1 MSFLV
6 TAALAVSLL
15 VVLPAIAHLL
25 RRGRARPLPFPAAS
39 LVPAAR
45 TLARRERRLED
56 KLLFAVRALAV
67 VVLAIIGATPLVQC
81 SRLSLSRGSGG
92 SLAVGL
98 VLDDSLSMRV
108 RLENGETRWQRAHDA
123 ARDVLASAREGDAIA
138 IVLAG
143 KPPRLVLGATTN
155 LAHARR
161 VLEELRP
168 SDRGTDLPGAVT
180 LARGA
185 LSGGAERSRRIVLL
199 SDHAGEA
206 PPAGEPPVWAP
217 LPEIAQP
224 MTDCGI
230 VSAER
235 RGSRVVARVSCNR
248 PEASRGRRLE
258 VTTAV
263 GSGVAPSAE
272 SRPAPVDARPSGKD
286 ALADAA
292 LDARAGIQSVVVA
305 VTTKEQLLA
314 VRLTGEDALGRDDV
328 APVSPDESALGV
340 AVVTDA
346 VRTGAVTGGGTPL
359 EQALVA
365 LEADLA
371 LRPLAVMPDDPAELD
386 KLGLVVLDDPRG
398 LGPEARA
405 ALSGFV
411 ERGGIALAL
420 LGPSVEAV
428 EIGATL
434 EPFAFG
440 AARWERKPTVPG
452 ANVASLGW
460 LGPEAASLSQLGLQ
474 GRVLLDAGRL
484 RDARVVGEFSDGA
497 PFLIER
503 KLGRGTAV
511 TVTVPGSPAESDFAL
526 RPGFVALLDHFVNEA
541 KQRKGVRRSVVG
553 ATWAFGEGRPT
564 IEGPEGPL
572 DLHEAAN
579 QGRVASPALRGVYRV
594 AEAGREELRTVI
606 LDSAEITAEP
616 RPPPARAAE
625 KAAPGSPR
633 GVDASNE
640 FGWLLVALL
649 VIELGL
655 RAVRAS
661 RERSRGGEG
670 ASPVVGA
677 L

>member
-1 MSFLV
+1 
-6 TAALAVSLL
+6 
-15 VVLPAIAHLL
+15 LL
-25 RRGRARPLPFPAAS
+25 RRGRARPLPFPPAS

-56 KLLFAVRALAV
+56 KLLFLVRALAV
-67 VVLAIIGATPLVQC
+67 VVLAIIGATPFVQC

-98 VLDDSLSMRV
+98 VLDDSLSMRA
-108 RLENGETRWQRAHDA
+108 RLANGDTRWQRAHDA
-123 ARDVLASAREGDAIA
+123 ARDVLASAREGDAVA

-143 KPPRLVLGATTN
+143 KPARLALGMTTN

-161 VLEELRP
+161 VLAELSP
-168 SDRGTDLPGAVT
+168 SDRGTDLPGAVA
-180 LARGA
+180 LLRGA
-185 LSGGAERSRRIVLL
+185 LSGGAERPRRIVLL
-199 SDHAGEA
+199 SDHAGE
-206 PPAGEPPVWAP
+206 PPVSGTPPVWAP
-217 LPEIAQP
+217 LPELAQP
-224 MTDCGI
+224 ISDCGI

-235 RGSRVVARVSCNR
+235 RGTRVVASVSCNR
-248 PEASRGRRLE
+248 PEIARGRRLE
-258 VTTAV
+258 VTSAT

-272 SRPAPVDARPSGKD
+272 SRAGPVDARPPAQK

-292 LDARAGIQSVVVA
+292 LDARAGIQSVA
-305 VTTKEQLLA
+305 LGVTTKEPLLA
-314 VRLTGEDALGRDDV
+314 VRLTGEDGLGRDDI
-328 APVSPDESALGV
+328 APVSPDESALGI

-346 VRTGAVTGGGTPL
+346 VRTGAATGGGTPL
-359 EQALVA
+359 EQALIA

-371 LRPLAVMPDDPAELD
+371 LRPLAVVPDEPAELD

-411 ERGGIALAL
+411 ERGGIGLAL
-420 LGPSVEAV
+420 LGPSVEGV

-440 AARWERKPTVPG
+440 AARWERKPAVQG

-460 LGPEAASLSQLGLQ
+460 LGAEAASLSDLGLE
-474 GRVLLDAGRL
+474 GRVLIDAGRL

-497 PFLIER
+497 PFVIER

-526 RPGFVALLDHFVNEA
+526 RPGFVALLDHFVTEA

-553 ATWAFGEGRPT
+553 ATWAFAEGRP
-564 IEGPEGPL
+564 IIQGPEGPL
-572 DLHEAAN
+572 ELREAAN
-579 QGRVASPALRGVYRV
+579 QGRVASPALRGLYRV
-594 AEAGREELRTVI
+594 AESGSDELRTVI
-606 LDSAEITAEP
+606 LDSTEIAAEP
-616 RPPPARAAE
+616 RPPPAQAMAD
-625 KAAPGSPR
+625 AAPGRAR

-649 VIELGL
+649 TIELGL

-661 RERSRGGEG
+661 RGRSRGGEA
-670 ASPVVGA
+670 ASLVARA

>member
-6 TAALAVSLL
+6 TAALLVSLF
-15 VVLPAIAHLL
+15 VALPAIAHLL
-25 RRGRARPLPFPAAS
+25 RRGRARSLPFPPAA

-56 KLLFAVRALAV
+56 KLLFVVRALAV

-92 SLAVGL
+92 SLAVVI
-98 VLDDSLSMRV
+98 VLDDSLSMRA
-108 RLENGETRWQRAHDA
+108 RLSGGETRWQRAHDA
-123 ARDVLASAREGDAIA
+123 ARDILASAREGDSAA

-143 KPPRLVLGATTN
+143 KPARLALGTTTN
-155 LAHARR
+155 LAQARR
-161 VLEELRP
+161 VLGELKP
-168 SDRGTDLPGAVT
+168 SDRGTDLAGAVA

-185 LSGGAERSRRIVLL
+185 LAGGAERPPRIVLL
-199 SDHAGEA
+199 SDHAGE
-206 PPAGEPPVWAP
+206 PAASGTPAVWAP
-217 LPEIAQP
+217 LPELAQAVS
-224 MTDCGI
+224 DCGI
-230 VSAER
+230 ASAER
-235 RGSRVVARVSCNR
+235 RGSRVVASVSCNR
-248 PEASRGRRLE
+248 PEAARGRRLE
-258 VTTAV
+258 VTSAD

-272 SRPAPVDARPSGKD
+272 SRSTPVDSRPAAQK

-292 LDARAGIQSVVVA
+292 LDARAGLQSIVLS
-305 VTTKEQLLA
+305 VTTKERLLA
-314 VRLTGEDALGRDDV
+314 VRLTGDDALGHDDV

-365 LEADLA
+365 LEADLS
-371 LRPLAVMPDDPAELD
+371 LRPLAVVPDEPAELD
-386 KLGLVVLDDPRG
+386 KIGLLVLDDPRG
-398 LGPEARA
+398 FGPEARA

-420 LGPSVEAV
+420 LGPSVGGL

-440 AARWERKPTVPG
+440 AARWEKKPPVPG

-460 LGPEAASLSQLGLQ
+460 LGPEAASLSDLALG

-484 RDARVVGEFSDGA
+484 RDARVVGELADGA
-497 PFLIER
+497 PFIIER

-511 TVTVPGSPAESDFAL
+511 TVTVPSTPAESDFAL
-526 RPGFVALLDHFVNEA
+526 RPGFVALFDHFVSEA
-541 KQRKGVRRSVVG
+541 KQRSGVRRSVVG

-564 IEGPEGPL
+564 IEGPAGPL
-572 DLHEAAN
+572 ELSEAAN
-579 QGRVASPALRGVYRV
+579 QGRIANPTLRGLYRV
-594 AEAGREELRTVI
+594 AEAGREELRTAL
-606 LDSAEITAEP
+606 LDPAEISAEP
-616 RPPPARAAE
+616 RPPAATKQADAAR
-625 KAAPGSPR
+625 GNSR

-649 VIELGL
+649 SLELAL
-655 RAVRAS
+655 RIVRAT
-661 RERSRGGEG
+661 RGRSQALVA
-670 ASPVVGA
+670 AS
-677 L
+677 